1 MSKSGIS
8 GNAGGDGKASGKT
21 DWAALDAMTDEETEA
36 AALADPDNPPWT
48 DQQLARAKRV
58 SFVKHLRLKLHLGR
72 SSFASRF
79 HIDEAL
85 IKAWERHES
94 EPDAMAMAYLRVI
107 AADPDGVAK
116 TLTSATSA
124 QAAE

>member
-1 MSKSGIS
+1 MSKSGTS
-8 GNAGGDGKASGKT
+8 GNAGGDGKPSGKT
-21 DWAALDAMTDEETEA
+21 DWAALDAMTDAEIEA

-48 DQQLARAKRV
+48 DEQLAGAKRV
-58 SFVKHLRLKLHLGR
+58 AFVKHLRLKLHLRR

-85 IKAWERHES
+85 ITAWERHES

-107 AADPDGVAK
+107 AADPDGVVK
-116 TLTSATSA
+116 TLESATSA

>member
-1 MSKSGIS
+1 MT
-8 GNAGGDGKASGKT
+8 DKARRTEGSVPQANT
-21 DWAALDAMTDEETEA
+21 DWAALDAMTDQEIEA

-48 DQQLARAKRV
+48 DEQLARAKRI
-58 SFVKHLRLKLHLGR
+58 SFVKHLRHKLHLGR

-116 TLTSATSA
+116 TLTSGKRDKSA
-124 QAAE
+124 GPK